1 MNKLRSSLKY
11 TFKNIGLLELALTH
25 KSFSKINNER
35 LEFLGDAILNSLIS
49 EILFNKYQTLSEGK
63 LTQLRASLVSRT
75 VLNKMGKDLK
85 LSNIIKLGPGESF
98 DNNSI
103 IGNALEAIIA
113 AIYLDGGYSSCLEV
127 VESIFNKTLST
138 LHPDDD
144 KRDSKSKLQE
154 YLQQEGLSLPIYEI
168 VKDNT
173 MKEGKRFEVICKLT
187 ELNISSKG
195 FGKNK
200 KNAEMSAA
208 KKALVQISKS

>member
-1 MNKLRSSLKY
+1 MNKLRSRLKY
-11 TFKNIGLLELALTH
+11 TFKNIELLELALTH

-35 LEFLGDAILNSLIS
+35 LEFLGDAILNLLIS
-49 EILFNKYQTLSEGK
+49 EILFNKYQTLPEGK

-75 VLNKMGKDLK
+75 VLNKMGDDLK
-85 LSNIIKLGPGESF
+85 LPSIIKLGLGESF

-103 IGNALEAIIA
+103 IGNTLEAIIA

-127 VESIFNKTLST
+127 VESIFNKRLST

-173 MKEGKRFEVICKLT
+173 MNEGKRFEVICKLT

-208 KKALVQISKS
+208 KKALVEISKS